1 MSPEGEV
8 RSASQRFYS
17 ALNRM
22 LDGDAGPLAEI
33 WSHDATVT
41 TMHPIGGR
49 EVGWESVGG
58 SWSQPDDVR
67 THFGP
72 TAERSCSCA
81 HQAGRNEIR

>member
-41 TMHPIGGR
+41 IMHPIGGR

-58 SWSQPDDVR
+58 ICPNLTMSEPISVPPPSGRAV
-67 THFGP
+67 
-72 TAERSCSCA
+72 A
-81 HQAGRNEIR
+81 HIKLGGTR